1 MNVQEDL
8 RVMVVID
15 EAHRFVALGKIVE
28 GGIEVKIEP
37 PLSLHLRDT
46 RKFGASYVLIT
57 HKPEDMPPG
66 TIDLVGTVIVM
77 SHPNNAY
84 AEWAQTYLG
93 LTESQKNA
101 LLAGGIGTG
110 FMITTED
117 PRPLFV
123 RFAPEKKA
131 LVRDAVADRMRA
143 LRRSVA
149 VQKEE
154 ARETNVQRTE
164 PKAAEKPESQ
174 VKPILR
180 QEVKRPEVVG
190 LSKPQAEPVA
200 REEAGKADDWKVR
213 PKASEV
219 KGLEQPQHV
228 AKPVVHEEA
237 RNVNARKSRP
247 EAIEARDDLDY
258 WTRPESVR
266 VAGKPEALD
275 QRRCVTCGYPMP
287 AGSDECPICAP
298 RLRPPAVGVARKAAV
313 AQQPVSAPKPEPVV
327 RAVSEPKEDVVVARR
342 IDPSV
347 EPSPKPKAAAP
358 EPAVQKPEVPVEPAP
373 RSEPSAPRP
382 APKPVAIPVPEA
394 EKPAPR
400 VDHVSR
406 TPAQA
411 SQPRVK
417 TVSLTGM
424 VVVKPK
430 TLPGVKPRSGGG
442 SG

>member
-1 MNVQEDL
+1 
-8 RVMVVID
+8 
-15 EAHRFVALGKIVE
+15 
-28 GGIEVKIEP
+28 
-37 PLSLHLRDT
+37 
-46 RKFGASYVLIT
+46 
-57 HKPEDMPPG
+57 
-66 TIDLVGTVIVM
+66 
-77 SHPNNAY
+77 
-84 AEWAQTYLG
+84 
-93 LTESQKNA
+93 
-101 LLAGGIGTG
+101 
-110 FMITTED
+110 
-117 PRPLFV
+117 
-123 RFAPEKKA
+123 
-131 LVRDAVADRMRA
+131 
-143 LRRSVA
+143 

-154 ARETNVQRTE
+154 ARETNVQRTKPE
-164 PKAAEKPESQ
+164 VVEKPEPQ

-180 QEVKRPEVVG
+180 QEAKRPEVVG
-190 LSKPQAEPVA
+190 LSKPQAESVA
-200 REEAGKADDWKVR
+200 REGAGKADDWKVR

-228 AKPVVHEEA
+228 AKPVVREEA
-237 RNVNARKSRP
+237 RNVNAWKSRP
-247 EAIEARDDLDY
+247 EAIEAREDQDY
-258 WTRPESVR
+258 WTWPESVR

-298 RLRPPAVGVARKAAV
+298 RLRSPAVGVARKAAV
-313 AQQPVSAPKPEPVV
+313 TQQPVSAPKPEPVV
-327 RAVSEPKEDVVVARR
+327 RAVSEPKEDVVVARKTES
-342 IDPSV
+342 PV
-347 EPSPKPKAAAP
+347 EPSPRPKAVVP

-382 APKPVAIPVPEA
+382 APKPVAIPVSEA

-406 TPAQA
+406 TPAQT

-430 TLPGVKPRSGGG
+430 TLPGVKPRSGGE

>member
-84 AEWAQTYLG
+84 AEWAQNYLG

-154 ARETNVQRTE
+154 ARAVAQRTE
-164 PKAAEKPESQ
+164 PKAAEKPEPQ

-180 QEVKRPEVVG
+180 QEAKRPEVVG

-200 REEAGKADDWKVR
+200 REGAGKAGDWNVR

-228 AKPVVHEEA
+228 AKLVVREEA
-237 RNVNARKSRP
+237 GNVSARKSRP
-247 EAIEARDDLDY
+247 EAIEAREDQDY
-258 WTRPESVR
+258 WTRPESVK
-266 VAGKPEALD
+266 VARKPEALD
-275 QRRCVTCGYPMP
+275 QSRCVTCGYPMP

-313 AQQPVSAPKPEPVV
+313 PQQPVSAPKPEPVV
-327 RAVSEPKEDVVVARR
+327 RTVSEPKEDVVVARR
-342 IDPSV
+342 VDPSV

-373 RSEPSAPRP
+373 RSEPLTSRP
-382 APKPVAIPVPEA
+382 ALKPVAIPVSDA

-406 TPAQA
+406 TPAQT

>member
-1 MNVQEDL
+1 
-8 RVMVVID
+8 
-15 EAHRFVALGKIVE
+15 
-28 GGIEVKIEP
+28 
-37 PLSLHLRDT
+37 
-46 RKFGASYVLIT
+46 
-57 HKPEDMPPG
+57 
-66 TIDLVGTVIVM
+66 
-77 SHPNNAY
+77 
-84 AEWAQTYLG
+84 
-93 LTESQKNA
+93 
-101 LLAGGIGTG
+101 
-110 FMITTED
+110 
-117 PRPLFV
+117 
-123 RFAPEKKA
+123 
-131 LVRDAVADRMRA
+131 MRA

-154 ARETNVQRTE
+154 ARETNVQRTKPE
-164 PKAAEKPESQ
+164 VVEKPEPQ
-174 VKPILR
+174 VKPVLR
-180 QEVKRPEVVG
+180 QEAKRPVVVG
-190 LSKPQAEPVA
+190 ISKPQAEPTA
-200 REEAGKADDWKVR
+200 RGEAGKADDWKVR
-213 PKASEV
+213 PKVSEV
-219 KGLEQPQHV
+219 KELEQPQHV
-228 AKPVVHEEA
+228 AKPAVREEA
-237 RNVNARKSRP
+237 KNVGVRGSRP
-247 EAIEARDDLDY
+247 EAIESREDQDY

-298 RLRPPAVGVARKAAV
+298 RLRPPAVGVARKAATT
-313 AQQPVSAPKPEPVV
+313 QQPVSVPKPKPVV
-327 RAVSEPKEDVVVARR
+327 RTVSEPKEDVVVARR

-347 EPSPKPKAAAP
+347 EPSPKPKAVVP

-382 APKPVAIPVPEA
+382 APKPVAIPVSDA

-406 TPAQA
+406 TPAQT
-411 SQPRVK
+411 SQPKVK